1 MSALL
6 KKELRLGA
14 LLLTYLFIGFG
25 LMAMIPGYPI
35 LCGVFFITLG
45 IFQSFLNAREA
56 NDLVYSVLLPV
67 AKADV
72 VKGKFLFAA
81 FIELAGFAVMAVL
94 TLVRMT
100 LLKDA
105 PVYRQN
111 ALMNANLFFL
121 GTVLL
126 IFGLFTLI
134 FVGGYFKTGYK
145 LGKPF
150 VIYIIAAFL
159 VVGAAEALHHFPGC
173 GAVNAFGFDHLGLQF
188 LLFACGAALYALL
201 TFAAYRKACR
211 DFEKIDL

>member
-56 NDLVYSVLLPV
+56 NDLVYSALLPV

-81 FIELAGFAVMAVL
+81 FIELAGFALMAVL

-111 ALMNANLFFL
+111 PLMNANPFFL

-126 IFGLFTLI
+126 IFGLFNLI

-150 VIYIIAAFL
+150 VIYIIVAFL
-159 VVGAAEALHHFPGC
+159 IVGAAEALHHFPGC
-173 GAVNAFGFDHLGLQF
+173 EAVNAFGSDHLSLQL
-188 LLFACGAALYALL
+188 LLFAGGAVLYALL
-201 TFAAYRKACR
+201 TFLAYRKACR